1 MTTIFG
7 VLLTVGGIAVTLW
20 LVRIRRT
27 VAAAFGDP
35 ASAVALVGFAVLTN
49 AAPALAGDRSS
60 VLVGVLVVGLLAW
73 LVLSGRGV
81 LRGPSDV
88 WLRISLAM
96 AGGLL
101 AWCASI
107 DVVTGA
113 GIYGSR
119 LPAYGAAGLLLL
131 AVWLMA
137 ARTAVSVRAMA
148 YTGLA
153 VLALLTIPTAVY
165 GQSWRACTGG
175 NLEKCS
181 VAGALF
187 KSFYNS
193 ENYAAMLASF
203 TLVAAFCAMRRA
215 ELVATASFCL
225 LVIVATGSRTSYL
238 AIGAVGVW
246 MLGALLVQRLRPHP
260 RIPFALCVA
269 LVVGALTA
277 VTYLMWSAS
286 KTTLSNRGNIWI
298 AAREY
303 ISGREAVGVGV
314 SKWYYLQDIGVAPTH
329 FFHSGYVLVIFS
341 GGLVALTLFG
351 LWMAT
356 LLHRSVEDG
365 QAFTA
370 KAPVVLLIVYSF
382 TEVVWNPL
390 SVDGLTWIV
399 LLLALTASVSAS
411 PTRAPAP
418 GPVDLVDRPGPFASL
433 RWLKGRHD
441 AAAAPSASGGP
452 RRGHAGLSAA
462 S

>member
-7 VLLTVGGIAVTLW
+7 VLLTVGGVAVALW
-20 LVRIRRT
+20 LIRTRRS

-49 AAPALAGDRSS
+49 AAPALVGSHSS
-60 VLVGVLVVGLLAW
+60 ALIGVLVVALLAW
-73 LVLSGRGV
+73 LVLSGRAV
-81 LRGPSDV
+81 LRGPSDL

-101 AWCASI
+101 VWCALI
-107 DVVTGA
+107 DVVTGS

-119 LPAYGAAGLLLL
+119 LPAYAAAGLLLL

-137 ARTAVSVRAMA
+137 ARTAVNVRAMA

-153 VLALLTIPTAVY
+153 VLVLLTIPTAVY

-175 NLEKCS
+175 KLEKCS

-238 AIGAVGVW
+238 AVGAVAVW
-246 MLGALLVQRLRPHP
+246 MLGALLVQRLRPSP

-277 VTYLMWSAS
+277 ATYLMWSAS
-286 KTTLSNRGNIWI
+286 KTTLSNRGNIWV

-303 ISGREAVGVGV
+303 LSGREAVGVGV
-314 SKWYYLQDIGVAPTH
+314 SKWYYLQDVGQAPTH

-356 LLHRSVEDG
+356 LLHRNVEDG
-365 QAFTA
+365 HAFTG
-370 KAPVVLLIVYSF
+370 KAPLVLLVVYSF

-399 LLLALTASVSAS
+399 VLLALTVSVSAA
-411 PTRAPAP
+411 PARTPAP
-418 GPVDLVDRPGPFASL
+418 GPVELAERP
-433 RWLKGRHD
+433 
-441 AAAAPSASGGP
+441 APL
-452 RRGHAGLSAA
+452 AGLRRLIGRQDSRVAA
-462 S
+462 FD